1 MKYRIIETL
10 LVLIIV
16 LVASLVYVQSNEL
29 EYVFKYLSIIP
40 LLLFYDRLFYR
51 RWQLVVILFFCKYRV
66 SFPFCE

>member
-29 EYVFKYLSIIP
+29 EYVFKYIAIVS
-40 LLLFYDRLFYR
+40 LLLFYDTCF
-51 RWQLVVILFFCKYRV
+51 IGGGN
-66 SFPFCE
+66 